1 MLRVQTWFLLLGLLV
16 FPAFLAAEEPL
27 PSAPS
32 ALVRSGWVRTEVVL
46 GRLCLLNTRVGHGR
60 IASAKDGSDVQE
72 NLAIQADG
80 QQIHL
85 TYDAETPD
93 ERISLLVVNER
104 DITFRRQRT
113 RETRVVEVH
122 FRQPAA
128 GKISLRVLEDGK
140 RTDFTAENLWQLML
154 TEDKTCQLG
163 LEEMLLVVK
172 PQFSLPET
180 IATIETQ
187 MLFLPTS
194 DHRQHWD
201 QLIAEL
207 ADDQFEVRMAADR
220 ALREAGKLA
229 LGYLL
234 KVNQTQFDS
243 EQRQRIKRIVNDT
256 ALDTSDAPEIAAAL
270 IRDDLRA
277 WLRLLESNDVA
288 KRERA
293 MAEVH
298 MLSGKRISFNP
309 QGPETARHEA
319 VAALRKSLGLR

>member
-1 MLRVQTWFLLLGLLV
+1 MLRLPTWFSLFGLV
-16 FPAFLAAEEPL
+16 IFPVILAAEEP
-27 PSAPS
+27 PPAAT
-32 ALVRSGWVRTEVVL
+32 ALVRSGWIRTEVVL

-60 IASAKDGSDVQE
+60 IATAKDGSGVQE

-85 TYDAETPD
+85 TYDAELAD

-113 RETRVVEVH
+113 RENRGVEVL
-122 FRQPAA
+122 FRQPVA

-140 RTDFTAENLWQLML
+140 RTDFTADTFWQLML
-154 TEDKTCQLG
+154 TEDQICQRG

-187 MLFLPTS
+187 MLSLPTS
-194 DHRQHWD
+194 DHRRHWD
-201 QLIAEL
+201 GLIAEL

-234 KVNQTQFDS
+234 KVNPTQLDS

-256 ALDTSDAPEIAAAL
+256 TLDTSDSPEIAAAL
-270 IRDDLRA
+270 IRDDVRV
-277 WLRLLESNDVA
+277 WLRLLESNDPA

-293 MAEVH
+293 ATEVAIIT
-298 MLSGKRISFNP
+298 GKKIPYNP
-309 QGPETARHEA
+309 QATESDRREA
-319 VAALRKSLGLR
+319 IAVLRKSLGLR